1 VSWRAGGV
9 RPWVIQRLSAVYMVL
24 VISLFCLTMAFSSF
38 SGYSEWQSWFAMPF
52 WNSLVIIFWLALF
65 AHAWIGIRDVIMDYI
80 SVDGLR
86 FSFLALLGFYLIA
99 MTVWMIK
106 IMMMAANI

>member
-1 VSWRAGGV
+1 MSWRAGGV

-24 VISLFCLTMAFSSF
+24 ILCLFCLTLAF
-38 SGYSEWQSWFAMPF
+38 GAVNNYMDWHSWFAMPF

-65 AHAWIGIRDVIMDYI
+65 SHAWIGIRDVIMDYF
-80 SVDGLR
+80 SDDTMR
-86 FSFLALLGFYLIA
+86 FSFLALFGFYLIA

-106 IMMMAANI
+106 IMIMAAKV